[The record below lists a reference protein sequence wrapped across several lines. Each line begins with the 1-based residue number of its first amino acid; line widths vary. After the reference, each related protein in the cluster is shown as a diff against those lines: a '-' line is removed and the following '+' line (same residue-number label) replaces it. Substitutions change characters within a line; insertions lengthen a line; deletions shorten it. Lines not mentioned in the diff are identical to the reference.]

1 MKRQAAWTQAYP
13 LRGPWEK
20 GHVPKESRLRSAP
33 SVWPGPGL
41 HAPRLRAGLVGGGGL
56 GPVCPAALPSQALK
70 EEGRPV
76 FRLYLSES
84 IGGGVSLMGPVHTA
98 PAPLPGWP
106 RPWSRCTRR
115 AGRLVRGCGLGSPA
129 AWCPSCGSLPHRW
142 SHPGSLEAA
151 GVRHYVG
158 WGPSPALG
166 PFPLCRGW
174 P

>member
-13 LRGPWEK
+13 RRGPWEK

-76 FRLYLSES
+76 FRLYLRES
-84 IGGGVSLMGPVHTA
+84 IGEGGLTNGPCAHGPRPAPRLAEAVEPVHTE
-98 PAPLPGWP
+98 
-106 RPWSRCTRR
+106 
-115 AGRLVRGCGLGSPA
+115 RGGS
-129 AWCPSCGSLPHRW
+129 
-142 SHPGSLEAA
+142 
-151 GVRHYVG
+151 
-158 WGPSPALG
+158 
-166 PFPLCRGW
+166 
-174 P
+174 